1 MRARALRYLA
11 VGATC
16 ALLYNVLMISLVSLG
31 VGVLWAT
38 VIVVPPLLLTGYVL
52 HAVVTFETRFS
63 RVDFLRYSLTILAA
77 WPASAAIVYGLA
89 DLAGLPIVLA
99 APLTT
104 AIMLV
109 LNWITA
115 HWAIAHSLR
124 AAFACLPLGRPER
137 P

>member
-16 ALLYNVLMISLVSLG
+16 ALLYNFLMIGMVTLG
-31 VGVLWAT
+31 VGVVWAT
-38 VIVVPPLLLTGYVL
+38 VIVIPPLLLTGYLL
-52 HAVVTFETRFS
+52 HALVTFETRFC
-63 RVDFLRYSLTILAA
+63 RTDFLRYSLTILTA
-77 WPASAAIVYGLA
+77 WPVSAAIVYGLA

-104 AIMLV
+104 AAMLV

-124 AAFACLPLGRPER
+124 AAFARLPLGRPDQL
-137 P
+137 